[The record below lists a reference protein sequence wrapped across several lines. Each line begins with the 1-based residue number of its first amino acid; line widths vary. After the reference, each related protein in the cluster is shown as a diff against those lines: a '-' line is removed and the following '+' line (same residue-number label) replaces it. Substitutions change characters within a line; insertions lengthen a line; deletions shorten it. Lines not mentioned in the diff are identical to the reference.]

1 MEVTGDLDGPS
12 VEWWGTVSGTHIREN
27 GRKDSGDVKHGL
39 LLSWVNLHACV
50 LTVAW
55 AAIVAEGKQHVV

>member
-1 MEVTGDLDGPS
+1 M
-12 VEWWGTVSGTHIREN
+12 HIREN

-50 LTVAW
+50 LIVAW